1 MQEFAKRYNLERKW
15 DGDVLEALGREA
27 VEGNEYIRKIVSGC
41 LCTEEITS
49 ENCDFE
55 GYKIH
60 EGVGQDGKA
69 VAELNT
75 YNYDDRHS
83 ACYWIYSDL
92 TEEEY
97 KETKTDLIKKEVACR
112 LNYLNT
118 ELGKLTGEK
127 SELEILERMMTTEKS
142 DLETLG
148 RMVSGDTA
156 ETQEEVFGEAF
167 VRDVISNYDKVDDK
181 ARHIAEI
188 LEIDRDWVEKV
199 EFNEDTIEYTFG
211 YTCLNETTYDY
222 ATLPLRYMWMGDEE
236 IVRDYDETKR
246 REEEERQK
254 AWAEATERAQ
264 RVQEKFERAEYERLK
279 KKYGD
284 GDKD

>member
-1 MQEFAKRYNLERKW
+1 MKVQEFAKRYNLERKW

-27 VEGNEYIRKIVSGC
+27 VEGNDYIRKIVTGY

-55 GYKIH
+55 DYKIH
-60 EGVGQDGKA
+60 EGIGQDGKA

-83 ACYWIYSDL
+83 ACYWICSDL

-156 ETQEEVFGEAF
+156 ETQEEVFGKALE
-167 VRDVISNYDKVDDK
+167 ISDREFDK
-181 ARHIAEI
+181 AVDRHFTPEEI
-188 LEIDRDWVEKV
+188 ENFVKDHIQSKIDRNELGMLGLDMKNSDNFKKEFAMYETALTEGIINGIVMCGGKV
-199 EFNEDTIEYTFG
+199 EGIET
-211 YTCLNETTYDY
+211 
-222 ATLPLRYMWMGDEE
+222 
-236 IVRDYDETKR
+236 
-246 REEEERQK
+246 Q
-254 AWAEATERAQ
+254 
-264 RVQEKFERAEYERLK
+264 
-279 KKYGD
+279 
-284 GDKD
+284 